1 MLGSGTTTLTTPSPV
16 VSCSTRTAAIATGS
30 RLGGLSRKEYPVG
43 NPTRPDELSATL
55 RRLRQEAGLS
65 ENEAAR
71 QAGLTQ
77 SKVSRVET
85 GRQLPTTIEVER
97 LCAAYEIPTRA
108 RRALVAVTHDIRQQS
123 SPARTV
129 LHRNGAPRMQ
139 ERIGRIEA
147 ASARLRS
154 FHPALVIGLLQTPD
168 YARALLSGAYTGAE
182 LDNMVSARLA
192 RQQVLDTHRTF
203 ELLMTEGAL
212 RWHVGSPTIMAGQL
226 EHLARAG
233 QRSNVRVGIIPWTRP
248 VTHPVLHSFHLYD
261 QRAVMVAT
269 ETATATMTD
278 RAQIADFETCY
289 TRYAELAD
297 WDEDAHPVYERLRRE
312 YHALTQ
318 M

>member
-1 MLGSGTTTLTTPSPV
+1 M
-16 VSCSTRTAAIATGS
+16 
-30 RLGGLSRKEYPVG
+30 G
-43 NPTRPDELSATL
+43 NPTRPDELSVTL

-65 ENEAAR
+65 ETEAAR

-97 LCAAYEIPTRA
+97 LCDAYEVPTRA
-108 RRALVAVTHDIRQQS
+108 RRALVAVTHDIRQS
-123 SPARTV
+123 TPGRTV
-129 LHRNGAPRMQ
+129 LHRHGAPRMQ

-182 LDNMVSARLA
+182 LDDMVSARLA
-192 RQQVLDTHRTF
+192 GQQVLDTHRTF

-212 RWHVGSPTIMAGQL
+212 RWHVGSPAIMAGQL

-233 QRSNVRVGIIPWTRP
+233 QRPNVRVGIIPWTRP
-248 VTHPVLHSFHLYD
+248 VTHPVLHGFHLYD

-269 ETATATMTD
+269 ETAMATMTD
-278 RAQIADFETCY
+278 RAQIVDFEARY
-289 TRYAELAD
+289 TLYAELAD
-297 WDEDAHPVYERLRRE
+297 WDEDAHPVYERLTRE
-312 YHALTQ
+312 YLALPQ
-318 M
+318 V

>member
-1 MLGSGTTTLTTPSPV
+1 M
-16 VSCSTRTAAIATGS
+16 
-30 RLGGLSRKEYPVG
+30 G

-65 ENEAAR
+65 ETQAAQ

-77 SKVSRVET
+77 SKISRVET

-97 LCAAYEIPTRA
+97 LCAAYEVPTRA
-108 RRALVAVTHDIRQQS
+108 RRALVGATHDIREQS
-123 SPARTV
+123 TPARTV
-129 LHRNGAPRMQ
+129 LHRHGAPRMQ

-154 FHPALVIGLLQTPD
+154 FHPTLVIGLLQTPD
-168 YARALLSGAYTGAE
+168 YARALLSGAYAGAE
-182 LDNMVSARLA
+182 LDTMVSSLLA
-192 RQQVLDTHRTF
+192 GHHVLDTHRTF

-212 RWHVGSPTIMAGQL
+212 RWHVGSPAIMAEQL

-233 QRSNVRVGIIPWTRP
+233 QRRNVRVGIIPWTRP
-248 VTHPVLHSFHLYD
+248 VTHPILHGFHLYD

-269 ETATATMTD
+269 ETAMATMTD
-278 RAQIADFETCY
+278 RAQITDFEARY

-297 WDEDAHPVYERLRRE
+297 WDEDAHPVFERLTQE
-312 YHALTQ
+312 YHALIQ
-318 M
+318 V